1 MITNIFVQPK
11 NKPNNILSNL
21 FIKIKYTFMRDFL
34 AYHHTFMSHFLA
46 YHYTFMSHFLAYHHT
61 FMRHFWYTTTLL

>member
-21 FIKIKYTFMRDFL
+21 FIKIEYTFMRDFL
-34 AYHHTFMSHFLA
+34 AYHHTFMRHFLA
-46 YHYTFMSHFLAYHHT
+46 SNYTFTILFLQYK
-61 FMRHFWYTTTLL
+61 M